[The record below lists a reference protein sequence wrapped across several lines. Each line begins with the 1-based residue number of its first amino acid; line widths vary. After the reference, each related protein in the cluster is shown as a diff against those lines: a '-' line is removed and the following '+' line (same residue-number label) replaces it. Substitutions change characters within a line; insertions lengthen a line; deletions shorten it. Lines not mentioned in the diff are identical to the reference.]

1 MRMARI
7 AAVPDEKATL
17 LSRFLFRLAR
27 RRLGRVS
34 EMWRICAH
42 VPRIQLGRGLLELLL
57 DSSALVDRRLRWLG
71 VIKTAMLVGCP
82 A

>member
-1 MRMARI
+1 MARI
-7 AAVPDEKATL
+7 AGVTDAQAGL
-17 LSRFLFRLAR
+17 ISRGLFWLAR
-27 RRLGRVS
+27 RKLGRVS

-42 VPRIQLGRGLLELLL
+42 VPRIQLGRGLAELLL
-57 DSSALVDRRLRWLG
+57 DSSKLVDRRLRWLG

>member
-1 MRMARI
+1 MARI
-7 AAVPDEKATL
+7 AVMRDEDASL
-17 LSRFLFRLAR
+17 ISRILFRIAR

-34 EMWRICAH
+34 EMWRVCAH
-42 VPRIQLGRGLLELLL
+42 VPKVHLGRGLFELLL
-57 DSSALVDRRLRWLG
+57 DGSATVDRRLRWLG

>member
-1 MRMARI
+1 MARI
-7 AAVPDEKATL
+7 EGLTDEKASL
-17 LSRFLFRLAR
+17 ISRGLFWLAR
-27 RRLGRVS
+27 RKLGRVS
-34 EMWRICAH
+34 EMWRIAAH
-42 VPRIQLGRGLLELLL
+42 VPKIQLGRGLVELFL

>member
-1 MRMARI
+1 MARI
-7 AAVPDEKATL
+7 EGVKDNEASLVSRL
-17 LSRFLFRLAR
+17 LFWIAR

-34 EMWRICAH
+34 EMWRINAH
-42 VPRIQLGRGLLELLL
+42 VPKIHLGRGVFELLL
-57 DSSALVDRRLRWLG
+57 DRSALVDRRLRWLG

>member
-1 MRMARI
+1 MARI
-7 AAVPDEKATL
+7 EGVTDEKASL
-17 LSRFLFRLAR
+17 ISRVLFRIAR
-27 RRLGRVS
+27 KRLGRVS

-42 VPRIQLGRGLLELLL
+42 VPKVHLGRGIFELLL
-57 DSSALVDRRLRWLG
+57 DRSALVERRLRWLA

>member
-1 MRMARI
+1 MARF
-7 AAVPDEKATL
+7 AGVSDQGAGL

-42 VPRIQLGRGLLELLL
+42 VPRVHLGRGLMELLL
-57 DSSALVDRRLRWLG
+57 DGSRLVERRLRWLG
-71 VIKTAMLVGCP
+71 VIKTATLVGCP

>member
-1 MRMARI
+1 MARI
-7 AAVPDEKATL
+7 EGVTDEKASL
-17 LSRFLFRLAR
+17 VSRGLFWLAR
-27 RRLGRVS
+27 RKLGRVS
-34 EMWRICAH
+34 EMWRIAAH
-42 VPRIQLGRGLLELLL
+42 VPRIQLGRGLVELLL

>member
-1 MRMARI
+1 MARI
-7 AAVPDEKATL
+7 KAMADEKASL
-17 LSRFLFRLAR
+17 ISRVLFRIAR

-34 EMWRICAH
+34 EMWRVCAH
-42 VPRIQLGRGLLELLL
+42 VPKVHLGRGIFELLL
-57 DSSALVDRRLRWLG
+57 DRSGLVERRLRWLG

>member
-1 MRMARI
+1 MARI
-7 AAVPDEKATL
+7 KAMTDEKASL
-17 LSRFLFRLAR
+17 ISRVLFRIAR

-34 EMWRICAH
+34 EMWRVCAH
-42 VPRIQLGRGLLELLL
+42 VPKVHLGRGIFELLL
-57 DSSALVDRRLRWLG
+57 DRSSLVDRRLRWLG

>member
-1 MRMARI
+1 MARVETVKDE
-7 AAVPDEKATL
+7 AAGL
-17 LSRFLFRLAR
+17 ISRVLFGIAR

-34 EMWRICAH
+34 EMWRVCAH
-42 VPRIQLGRGLLELLL
+42 VPKIQLGRGLFELLL

>member
-1 MRMARI
+1 MARI
-7 AAVPDEKATL
+7 TAMTDEKASL
-17 LSRFLFRLAR
+17 ISRVLFRIAR

-34 EMWRICAH
+34 EMWRVCAH
-42 VPRIQLGRGLLELLL
+42 VPKVHLGRGLFELLL
-57 DSSALVDRRLRWLG
+57 DRSATVDRRLRWLG

>member
-1 MRMARI
+1 MARVE
-7 AAVPDEKATL
+7 ALTDGKTGFV
-17 LSRFLFRLAR
+17 SRALFAIAR

-34 EMWRICAH
+34 EMWRVCAH
-42 VPRIQLGRGLLELLL
+42 VPRIHLGRGIFELSL
-57 DSSALVDRRLRWLG
+57 DRSNLVDRRLRWLG

>member
-1 MRMARI
+1 MTRI
-7 AAVPDEKATL
+7 AVIQDGEASFV
-17 LSRFLFRLAR
+17 SRVLFRIAR

-34 EMWRICAH
+34 EMWRVCAH
-42 VPRIQLGRGLLELLL
+42 VPKVHLGRGLFELLL
-57 DSSALVDRRLRWLG
+57 DRSATVDRRLRWLG

>member
-1 MRMARI
+1 MARI
-7 AAVPDEKATL
+7 EGVTDEKASL
-17 LSRFLFRLAR
+17 ISRVLFRIAL
-27 RRLGRVS
+27 RRLGRIS

-42 VPRIQLGRGLLELLL
+42 VPKVHLGRGLFELLL
-57 DSSALVDRRLRWLG
+57 DRSALVERRLRWLA

>member
-1 MRMARI
+1 MARI
-7 AAVPDEKATL
+7 EVVTDEKASL
-17 LSRFLFRLAR
+17 ISRLGFSIVR

-34 EMWRICAH
+34 EMWRILAH
-42 VPRIQLGRGLLELLL
+42 VPKVQWGRGLNELLL
-57 DSSALVDRRLRWLG
+57 DRSALVERRLRWLG

>member
-1 MRMARI
+1 MDRI
-7 AAVPDEKATL
+7 EALTDKQAGFI
-17 LSRFLFRLAR
+17 SRALFAIAR

-34 EMWRICAH
+34 EMWRVCAH
-42 VPRIQLGRGLLELLL
+42 VPKVHLGRGIFELLL
-57 DSSALVDRRLRWLG
+57 DRSSLVDRRLRWLG

>member
-1 MRMARI
+1 MARVEALTDKKAGLI
-7 AAVPDEKATL
+7 SRVLFAA
-17 LSRFLFRLAR
+17 AR

-34 EMWRICAH
+34 EMWRVCAH
-42 VPRIQLGRGLLELLL
+42 VPKVHLGRGVFELLL
-57 DSSALVDRRLRWLG
+57 DRSRLVDRRLRWLG

>member
-1 MRMARI
+1 
-7 AAVPDEKATL
+7 
-17 LSRFLFRLAR
+17 
-27 RRLGRVS
+27 
-34 EMWRICAH
+34 MWRICAQ

-57 DSSALVDRRLRWLG
+57 DSSVLVDRRLRWLG

>member
-1 MRMARI
+1 MKDREASLI
-7 AAVPDEKATL
+7 
-17 LSRFLFRLAR
+17 SRVLFGIAR

-42 VPRIQLGRGLLELLL
+42 VPRVHLGRGIFELLL
-57 DSSALVDRRLRWLG
+57 DRSALVDRRLRWLG

>member
-1 MRMARI
+1 MAR
-7 AAVPDEKATL
+7 VEGLTDGKAGL
-17 LSRFLFRLAR
+17 ISRGLFWLVR
-27 RRLGRVS
+27 RKLGRVS
-34 EMWRICAH
+34 EMWRISAH
-42 VPRIQLGRGLLELLL
+42 VPRIQLGRALNELLL

>member
-1 MRMARI
+1 MARVEALTDKQAGLI
-7 AAVPDEKATL
+7 GRVLFAA
-17 LSRFLFRLAR
+17 AR

-34 EMWRICAH
+34 EMWRVCAH
-42 VPRIQLGRGLLELLL
+42 VPKVHLGRGVFELLL
-57 DSSALVDRRLRWLG
+57 DRSRLVDRRLRWLG

>member
-1 MRMARI
+1 MARI
-7 AAVPDEKATL
+7 KAMADEKASL
-17 LSRFLFRLAR
+17 ISRVLFRIAR

-34 EMWRICAH
+34 EMWRVCAH
-42 VPRIQLGRGLLELLL
+42 VPKVHLGRGIFELLL
-57 DSSALVDRRLRWLG
+57 DRSSLVDRRLRWLG

>member
-1 MRMARI
+1 VARI
-7 AAVPDEKATL
+7 EAVTDEKASII
-17 LSRFLFRLAR
+17 SRVLFKIAR

-42 VPRIQLGRGLLELLL
+42 VPKLHLGRGIFELLL
-57 DSSALVDRRLRWLG
+57 DRSALVDRRLRWLA